1 MKFSSE
7 EVGILHSVAM
17 KICIFEPFPAYG
29 KVGVN
34 MIRYELLL
42 KDQIMCFKS
51 FKDQFNPKR

>member
-1 MKFSSE
+1 MHFWAFSR
-7 EVGILHSVAM
+7 L
-17 KICIFEPFPAYG
+17 G

>member
-1 MKFSSE
+1 
-7 EVGILHSVAM
+7 M